1 MQVLSAY
8 IAIVPTP
15 KKPARIKPVVYSTS
29 WVKKMTEN
37 MSSVVKQ
44 LMYVSK

>member
-1 MQVLSAY
+1 MFNLYLMKTRQ
-8 IAIVPTP
+8 
-15 KKPARIKPVVYSTS
+15 IKPVVYSTS

-37 MSSVVKQ
+37 MRSVVKQ